1 MKVPEYS
8 LEEKYV
14 INNKT
19 KNSFSKRINEI
30 NSKSYHLIIIFILI
44 IISFSF
50 NFFITNIYFKVIKK
64 IDDQNALL
72 NKLIHKQDKINEK
85 YKNSLLYK
93 INNLSS
99 KKKDSIELNNTN
111 NIFLQKVVKKV
122 IKSKN
127 LILLSN
133 FVELDNLFLND
144 KRYDGARN
152 CLAQS
157 IFNSTCI
164 YNYLYPKKVIG
175 KTRKLFG
182 GHKSTGYVML
192 DDLDEIKIA
201 YSFGIGD
208 RDWFI
213 SFDKEL
219 ADRNIDVFMYDH
231 TINNLA
237 YNNNRFHFHKIG
249 LTGKK
254 SKSQQLKSLEEILIE
269 NGHINETNMILKID
283 IEYSEWESL
292 LDFPEEKLKNF
303 KYMLFEL
310 HFLKSNFEL
319 YSKVLSKLNKY
330 HQIFYVHCVNCGEV
344 EQIGDMRICSALE
357 VSYVIKEGHE
367 FEKDDSIYPVSELE
381 TICKKDRVLDF
392 NENIFKYFDY

>member
-133 FVELDNLFLND
+133 FIELDNLFLND

-164 YNYLYPKKVIG
+164 
-175 KTRKLFG
+175 
-182 GHKSTGYVML
+182 
-192 DDLDEIKIA
+192 
-201 YSFGIGD
+201 
-208 RDWFI
+208 
-213 SFDKEL
+213 
-219 ADRNIDVFMYDH
+219 
-231 TINNLA
+231 
-237 YNNNRFHFHKIG
+237 
-249 LTGKK
+249 
-254 SKSQQLKSLEEILIE
+254 
-269 NGHINETNMILKID
+269 
-283 IEYSEWESL
+283 
-292 LDFPEEKLKNF
+292 
-303 KYMLFEL
+303 
-310 HFLKSNFEL
+310 
-319 YSKVLSKLNKY
+319 
-330 HQIFYVHCVNCGEV
+330 
-344 EQIGDMRICSALE
+344 
-357 VSYVIKEGHE
+357 
-367 FEKDDSIYPVSELE
+367 
-381 TICKKDRVLDF
+381 
-392 NENIFKYFDY
+392 